1 MPPVPPSKCR
11 KNRGFDVFNSVPG
24 CAKPCQAVGVARG
37 GSARGIAAPGREMEV
52 VVLLCLVAVVWSSY
66 FWAFLV
72 LWALAESVVVLRRWE
87 GLLRG
92 A

>member
-1 MPPVPPSKCR
+1 
-11 KNRGFDVFNSVPG
+11 
-24 CAKPCQAVGVARG
+24 
-37 GSARGIAAPGREMEV
+37 MET
-52 VVLLCLVAVVWSSY
+52 VVLLCLLAAVWTSW

>member
-1 MPPVPPSKCR
+1 M
-11 KNRGFDVFNSVPG
+11 PG
-24 CAKPCQAVGVARG
+24 CAKLCQAVGAAREG
-37 GSARGIAAPGREMEV
+37 AARGIAAQGREMEV